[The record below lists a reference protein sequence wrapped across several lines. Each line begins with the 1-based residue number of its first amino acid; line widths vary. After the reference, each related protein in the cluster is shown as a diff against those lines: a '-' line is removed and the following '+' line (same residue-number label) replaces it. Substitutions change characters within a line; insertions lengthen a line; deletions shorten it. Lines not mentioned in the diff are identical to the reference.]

1 MKLFV
6 TRPDRQKYVVEIT
19 LSEPTPTKWFF
30 DGFGGIHIDNRF
42 TINWNYYSSILSQ
55 IKAIGSLGSLGS
67 EDAFGTSFLKAKE

>member
-6 TRPDRQKYVVEIT
+6 TCPDMQKYVVEII

-30 DGFGGIHIDNRF
+30 DGFGGIYINNRN

-55 IKAIGSLGSLGS
+55 IKAIGSLGG
-67 EDAFGTSFLKAKE
+67 LKMLSVLHF